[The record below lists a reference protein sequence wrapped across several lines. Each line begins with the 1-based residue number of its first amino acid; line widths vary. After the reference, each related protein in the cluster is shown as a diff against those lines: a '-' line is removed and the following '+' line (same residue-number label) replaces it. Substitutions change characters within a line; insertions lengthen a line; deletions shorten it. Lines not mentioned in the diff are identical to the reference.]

1 MSRTTR
7 RVGGVLCGCLV
18 VAMAMGHLA
27 EAKGPKGH
35 PARARAPRIPAH
47 VRAAKPPAHKAP
59 RMPRAAAPA
68 RARARPKATH
78 PPRGTNTAAAA
89 ARAQHAAAARSNQ
102 AARANR
108 AALAAT
114 SLGTNPFRS
123 PYYYTYGAGRG
134 ARHYRAYGYGR
145 GYRNRYYGN
154 RYGYGRSQGYNRAI
168 VGRLRSVH
176 ASLARLDHDYQGHR
190 VRAMHAIAMA
200 VRQLTHRSMV
210 YRGLGFGTG
219 GLGMG
224 LGNGMGMGMGAR
236 GGAAAFNRNAG
247 GRAAVG
253 PRLSQ
258 AQSDARMGQALRTLQ
273 GIRMQM
279 TGSSGTGFVAPG
291 HGRAVGHVQRAIREL
306 NIALAIR

>member
-1 MSRTTR
+1 M
-7 RVGGVLCGCLV
+7 
-18 VAMAMGHLA
+18 
-27 EAKGPKGH
+27 
-35 PARARAPRIPAH
+35 
-47 VRAAKPPAHKAP
+47 RAAKPPAHKAP
-59 RMPRAAAPA
+59 RMPHAAAPA

-78 PPRGTNTAAAA
+78 SHQGTNAAAAA
-89 ARAQHAAAARSNQ
+89 ARAQHAAAARGNQ

-114 SLGTNPFRS
+114 SLGTNPFQS

-219 GLGMG
+219 GW
-224 LGNGMGMGMGAR
+224 GMGMGAR
-236 GGAAAFNRNAG
+236 GGAVALNGNAG
-247 GRAAVG
+247 GRAVVG
-253 PRLSQ
+253 PRLTQ

-279 TGSSGTGFVAPG
+279 TGSGTGFVAPG
-291 HGRAVGHVQRAIREL
+291 HGRALGHVQRAIREL